1 MGRTCGTYGG
11 EERCIQGFSGEI
23 RGKETIWKTDVL
35 DGRIILKWIFEKLG
49 VGAQTGLIWLRIG
62 TGGGLLCI
70 R

>member
-1 MGRTCGTYGG
+1 MRERRGAYRALVGKPEGRKHLGDPG
-11 EERCIQGFSGEI
+11 I
-23 RGKETIWKTDVL
+23 

-70 R
+70 L